1 LKRTEHWKS
10 ASMLCSA
17 RADNTDMMDEIFI
30 EGLKIYGYHGVYP
43 QEEARGQNFVLSVRL
58 FLSLQQAGL
67 TDDLTKSISY
77 EEVCLFLK
85 EEFNKERH
93 QLIETVAERLAAALF
108 KKYESLCALELRVAK
123 PEAPIAVDFKNVSV
137 CISRKRHIVYLS
149 YGANEGDCPT
159 QIEGGFKRIDED
171 PCCGVIKKT
180 RPLITTPYGGVA
192 QQDFYNGAAKIWTLY
207 EPHELLKFL
216 HDVEASQGLDRSKKT
231 HWGPRALDLD
241 ILFYDDI
248 VLDDEELT
256 IPHPDMENRDF
267 VMKPLAELA
276 PFYRHPLTKKT
287 VAMMAAAPMEEHI
300 VS

>member
-1 LKRTEHWKS
+1 
-10 ASMLCSA
+10 MLCI
-17 RADNTDMMDEIFI
+17 RI
-30 EGLKIYGYHGVYP
+30 
-43 QEEARGQNFVLSVRL
+43 RL
-58 FLSLQQAGL
+58 FSGHKQLYIRSQIVLQ
-67 TDDLTKSISY
+67 I
-77 EEVCLFLK
+77 V
-85 EEFNKERH
+85 
-93 QLIETVAERLAAALF
+93 
-108 KKYESLCALELRVAK
+108 LRRNDYK
-123 PEAPIAVDFKNVSV
+123 I
-137 CISRKRHIVYLS
+137 R
-149 YGANEGDCPT
+149 
-159 QIEGGFKRIDED
+159 
-171 PCCGVIKKT
+171 
-180 RPLITTPYGGVA
+180 
-192 QQDFYNGAAKIWTLY
+192 IWTLY

-256 IPHPDMENRDF
+256 IPHPDMGNRDF